1 MRASAARASTLGIA
15 SLMVGLGALATQDVV
30 FKLMSGRYSVFEIL
44 FLRGCFTVLVLRS
57 VLLLLRFPRPL
68 HTERLGTQYL
78 RGGLLCSA
86 LSCYCL
92 ALSAMP
98 LLDAVAIFFAA
109 PLIATSLSSWLLGE
123 RVSFGQWGAVIV
135 GFVGMLVMI
144 GPGAGAFQAGAG
156 FAMAAA
162 VFYALSNIVS
172 RSLGRT
178 DRAATTAYYTVFMY
192 IVVSAIGVVAIEI
205 AGVDWSAGNVVVAR
219 AWRDPDWFDLGLLA
233 ASGFA
238 VALGFFCLAQAYR
251 FATIPVLA
259 PFEYTSLIWAGLL
272 GYLIWDEV
280 PTRLTLIGAALIV
293 VSGWYVAVAPA
304 RGARSRR

>member
-1 MRASAARASTLGIA
+1 
-15 SLMVGLGALATQDVV
+15 
-30 FKLMSGRYSVFEIL
+30 
-44 FLRGCFTVLVLRS
+44 
-57 VLLLLRFPRPL
+57 
-68 HTERLGTQYL
+68 
-78 RGGLLCSA
+78 
-86 LSCYCL
+86 
-92 ALSAMP
+92 
-98 LLDAVAIFFAA
+98 
-109 PLIATSLSSWLLGE
+109 
-123 RVSFGQWGAVIV
+123 
-135 GFVGMLVMI
+135 
-144 GPGAGAFQAGAG
+144 
-156 FAMAAA
+156 
-162 VFYALSNIVS
+162 
-172 RSLGRT
+172 
-178 DRAATTAYYTVFMY
+178 MY

-304 RGARSRR
+304 RGARRRR